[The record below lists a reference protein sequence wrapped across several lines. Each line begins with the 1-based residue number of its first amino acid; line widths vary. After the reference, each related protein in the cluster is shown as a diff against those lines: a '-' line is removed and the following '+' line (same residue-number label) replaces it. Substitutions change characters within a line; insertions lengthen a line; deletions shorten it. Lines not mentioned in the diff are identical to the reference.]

1 MEMDWIR
8 GQSRD
13 RLSQGEN
20 RIRISCDDWEFCQLR
35 NDSVL
40 VKVAF
45 GIGGNHEDTVV
56 SRGSGFLVVFGCSV
70 DGQRDG

>member
-1 MEMDWIR
+1 MDWIS

-20 RIRISCDDWEFCQLR
+20 RIRIFCDDWEFCQLR